1 MQPNRPFEAGYAGVG
16 LTYARVPLELDPQ
29 GWAGADVVILG
40 APFDEGVSYRPAARV
55 GPGGSRRGEDGGAPA
70 ERPNMELGV
79 DPCAVMKV
87 LDGGD
92 VDVRAAN
99 LV

>member
-1 MQPNRPFEAGYAGVG
+1 MQPNRPFETGYAGVG
-16 LTYARVPLELDPQ
+16 LTYARVPLELDPA

-40 APFDEGVSYRPAARV
+40 APFDEGVSYRPGTRF
-55 GPGGSRRGEDGGAPA
+55 GPRAIRQGEDVGAPA

-79 DPCAVMKV
+79 DPYAILKV

-92 VDVRAAN
+92 VDVRAATTP
-99 LV
+99 